1 MANRQTLLAD
11 GIDLSTKGAT
21 VLDYT
26 GLTLAGFKDSGFKNP
41 EGIDGVLDSPSTALS
56 GLTGSVTVL
65 FKGLS
70 EKQVNAK
77 YREFKQFIRSK
88 SFWRLSTKEDP
99 DFYRFGK
106 FLGESEHGSLTEVP
120 VLGEA
125 TLIVKIGIQFKDGY
139 EYTNAVIRK
148 PYTFKAA
155 DGGDKLPNPGRP
167 TRQVRLELRA
177 TSQLNGYFRI
187 EEKSSGQFVEFGTNS
202 VLMETGSIIMLN
214 LGTFELIKISASQ
227 QATNIFRYIKRGAFF
242 KVPNGEATIKIQYRA
257 NDTAS
262 WTTTLPVTVEMFLS
276 PSYY

>member
-65 FKGLS
+65 FKGAS

-88 SFWRLSTKEDP
+88 SFWRLSTREDP

-125 TLIVKIGIQFKDGY
+125 TLIVKISIQFKDGY
-139 EYTNAVIRK
+139 EYTNSVIRK
-148 PYTFKAA
+148 TYNYNASE
-155 DGGDKLPNPGRP
+155 GGDKLPNPGRP
-167 TRQVRLELRA
+167 TRQVRLELR
-177 TSQLNGYFRI
+177 SDSSLNGYFRI
-187 EEKSSGQFVEFGTNS
+187 GEKSSGQFVEFGTNS
-202 VLMETGSIIMLN
+202 VIMEAGSIILLN
-214 LGTFELIKISASQ
+214 LGTFELVKINSSKQ
-227 QATNIFRYIKRGAFF
+227 VTNIFRYIKRGAFF
-242 KVPNGEATIKIQYRA
+242 KIPTGEAIIEIQYRA
-257 NDTAS
+257 DDAAS
-262 WTTTLPVTVEMFLS
+262 WTTSLPVTVEMFLN